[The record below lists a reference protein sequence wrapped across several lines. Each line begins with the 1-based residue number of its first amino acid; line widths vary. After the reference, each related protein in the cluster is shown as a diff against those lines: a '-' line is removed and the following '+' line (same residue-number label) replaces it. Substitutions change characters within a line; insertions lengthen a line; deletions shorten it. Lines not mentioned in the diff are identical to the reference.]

1 MHPQLEAFVEVVRRG
16 SVTRAARAL
25 YVTQPALTARL
36 NALERT
42 VATPLL
48 VRRRGGVR
56 MTEAGRAFLPYA
68 ERALQ
73 AVADGRIVL
82 TELERGAAGHIAICA
97 SPIVSTYALPTILKR
112 FSESHPGVQV
122 AVRTGHSEE
131 MIEIVKRDE
140 VAVGL
145 LRAFNDSEVEQFTL
159 YEDEL
164 VLIVHAAHPCGDV
177 VRLADLADEHFVL
190 FDRASS
196 YHELT
201 NAMFL
206 EAIEESHRAASW
218 SSTTS
223 TPRRRWSGWGSESHS
238 FLTSRSR
245 TRCGAAACGSSGSQS
260 AGRRAARSSRCG
272 GKTQERRS
280 ARPPPSSSFCA
291 SCGRSF
297 RPRRRRRRRT
307 GTRFAV
313 WPQFRTGARSSGC

>member
-16 SVTRAARAL
+16 SVTGAARAL

-42 VATPLL
+42 VGAPLL

-56 MTEAGRAFLPYA
+56 LTDAGRAFLPYA

-73 AVADGRIVL
+73 AVAEGRVVL

-112 FSESHPGVQV
+112 FSETHPGVQV

-131 MIEIVKRDE
+131 MIGLVKSDE

-145 LRAFNDSEVEQFTL
+145 LRAFNDPEVEQFTL

-164 VLIVHAAHPCGDV
+164 VLIVHAAHPYGDV
-177 VRLADLADEHFVL
+177 ARLAELVDEHFVL

-201 NAMFL
+201 QAMFL
-206 EAIEESHRAASW
+206 EAGIAPRSVMELDNVDSAKKMIELGLGVAFL
-218 SSTTS
+218 
-223 TPRRRWSGWGSESHS
+223 PRVSVADEVRSGRLRIVE
-238 FLTSRSR
+238 L
-245 TRCGAAACGSSGSQS
+245 AD
-260 AGRRAARSSRCG
+260 
-272 GKTQERRS
+272 
-280 ARPPPSSSFCA
+280 RPPP
-291 SCGRSF
+291 R
-297 RPRRRRRRRT
+297 RPIVAVRRRDA
-307 GTRFAV
+307 GELL
-313 WPQFRTGARSSGC
+313 GATAAFLSVLRELRPELQTAASATA

>member
-16 SVTRAARAL
+16 SVTGAARAL

-42 VATPLL
+42 VGTPLL

-56 MTEAGRAFLPYA
+56 VTEGGRAFLPYA

-73 AVADGRIVL
+73 AVADGRTVL
-82 TELERGAAGHIAICA
+82 AELARGAAGYVAICA

-112 FSESHPGVQV
+112 FAETHPGVQV

-131 MIEIVKRDE
+131 MIDVVKRDE

-145 LRAFNDSEVEQFTL
+145 LRAFNDPDVEQFTL

-164 VLIVHAAHPCGDV
+164 VLVVHAEHPAGEV
-177 VRLADLADEHFVL
+177 VRLADLADEQFVL

-206 EAIEESHRAASW
+206 EAGIAPRSIMELDNVDSAKKMVGLGLGIAFLPHVAVADEMRSGSLRIVGLADRRPPRRPIVAVRRKDAGAPLGATAAFLELLRELRPELQNAASATAW
-218 SSTTS
+218 RV
-223 TPRRRWSGWGSESHS
+223 P
-238 FLTSRSR
+238 
-245 TRCGAAACGSSGSQS
+245 
-260 AGRRAARSSRCG
+260 
-272 GKTQERRS
+272 GK
-280 ARPPPSSSFCA
+280 P
-291 SCGRSF
+291 
-297 RPRRRRRRRT
+297 T
-307 GTRFAV
+307 G
-313 WPQFRTGARSSGC
+313 

>member
-16 SVTRAARAL
+16 SVTGAAHAL

-36 NALERT
+36 NALERS
-42 VATPLL
+42 VGTPLL

-56 MTEAGRAFLPYA
+56 MTEAGRTFLPYA

-73 AVADGRIVL
+73 AVVEGRTVL
-82 TELERGAAGHIAICA
+82 RELERGAAGHVAICA

-112 FSESHPGVQV
+112 FAETHPGVQV

-131 MIEIVKRDE
+131 MIELVKRDE

-145 LRAFNDSEVEQFTL
+145 LRAFNDPDVEQFTL

-164 VLIVHAAHPCGDV
+164 VIVVHAEHPAGDV

-206 EAIEESHRAASW
+206 EAGIAPRSVMELDNVDSAKKMVALGLGIAFLPHVAVADEMRSGALRIARLADRAPLRRPIVAVRRRDTGEPLGATAAFLSLLRELRPELQAAASAAV
-218 SSTTS
+218 
-223 TPRRRWSGWGSESHS
+223 PRR
-238 FLTSRSR
+238 
-245 TRCGAAACGSSGSQS
+245 
-260 AGRRAARSSRCG
+260 
-272 GKTQERRS
+272 
-280 ARPPPSSSFCA
+280 
-291 SCGRSF
+291 
-297 RPRRRRRRRT
+297 
-307 GTRFAV
+307 
-313 WPQFRTGARSSGC
+313 

>member
-16 SVTRAARAL
+16 SVTAAARSL

-42 VATPLL
+42 VGSPLL

-56 MTEAGRAFLPYA
+56 LTEAGRAFLPYA

-73 AVADGRIVL
+73 AIADGRTVL
-82 TELERGAAGHIAICA
+82 AELERGAAGHIAICA

-112 FSESHPGVQV
+112 FSETHPGVQV

-131 MIEIVKRDE
+131 MIESVKRDE

-145 LRAFNDSEVEQFTL
+145 LRAFNDPDVEQFTL

-164 VLIVHAAHPCGDV
+164 VLVVHAAHP
-177 VRLADLADEHFVL
+177 DEHFVL

-201 NAMFL
+201 NALFL
-206 EAIEESHRAASW
+206 EAGIAPRSVMELDNVDSAKKMVALGLGVAFLPLVAVTDEVHSGSLRLVGLADRRPARRPIVAVRRKDAGAPIGATAA
-218 SSTTS
+218 
-223 TPRRRWSGWGSESHS
+223 
-238 FLTSRSR
+238 FLDLLHEL
-245 TRCGAAACGSSGSQS
+245 GPELQAAAT
-260 AGRRAARSSRCG
+260 ATA
-272 GKTQERRS
+272 
-280 ARPPPSSSFCA
+280 
-291 SCGRSF
+291 
-297 RPRRRRRRRT
+297 
-307 GTRFAV
+307 
-313 WPQFRTGARSSGC
+313 

>member
-1 MHPQLEAFVEVVRRG
+1 MHPQLEAFVEVIRRG
-16 SVTRAARAL
+16 SVTGAARAL

-42 VATPLL
+42 VGAPLL

-56 MTEAGRAFLPYA
+56 LTEAGRAFLPYA

-73 AVADGRIVL
+73 AVADGRMVL
-82 TELERGAAGHIAICA
+82 TELERGAAGHVAICA

-112 FSESHPGVQV
+112 FSEVQPGVQV

-131 MIEIVKRDE
+131 MIEVVKRDE

-145 LRAFNDSEVEQFTL
+145 LRAFNDPDMEQFTL

-164 VLIVHAAHPCGDV
+164 VLVVHGAHECGDV
-177 VRLADLADEHFVL
+177 VRLADLGDERFVL

-206 EAIEESHRAASW
+206 EAGIAPRSVMELDNVDSAKKIVELGLGVAFLPRIAVADDVRGGRLRIVELADRRPLRRPIVAVRRKDSGEPVGATAAFLSLLRELRPELQSAAS
-218 SSTTS
+218 
-223 TPRRRWSGWGSESHS
+223 
-238 FLTSRSR
+238 
-245 TRCGAAACGSSGSQS
+245 AA
-260 AGRRAARSSRCG
+260 
-272 GKTQERRS
+272 
-280 ARPPPSSSFCA
+280 
-291 SCGRSF
+291 
-297 RPRRRRRRRT
+297 
-307 GTRFAV
+307 
-313 WPQFRTGARSSGC
+313 

>member
-16 SVTRAARAL
+16 SVTRAAHAL

-36 NALERT
+36 NALERA
-42 VATPLL
+42 VGTPLL

-68 ERALQ
+68 ERTLQ
-73 AVADGRIVL
+73 AVADGRSIL
-82 TELERGAAGHIAICA
+82 KELEGGAAGHVPICA

-112 FSESHPGVQV
+112 FSQTHPGVQV
-122 AVRTGHSEE
+122 AVRSGHSEE
-131 MIEIVKRDE
+131 MIELVKRED

-145 LRAFNDSEVEQFTL
+145 LRSFNDPDVEQFTL

-164 VLIVHAAHPCGDV
+164 VLVVHATHPCGDV

-206 EAIEESHRAASW
+206 EAGIAPRSVMELDNVDSAKKMVGLGLGVAFLPHVAVADEIRTGSLRVVGLADRRPLRRPIVAVRRKDAGQPLGATAAFLELLLAMRPELQAAASA
-218 SSTTS
+218 TD
-223 TPRRRWSGWGSESHS
+223 
-238 FLTSRSR
+238 
-245 TRCGAAACGSSGSQS
+245 
-260 AGRRAARSSRCG
+260 
-272 GKTQERRS
+272 
-280 ARPPPSSSFCA
+280 
-291 SCGRSF
+291 
-297 RPRRRRRRRT
+297 
-307 GTRFAV
+307 
-313 WPQFRTGARSSGC
+313 

>member
-206 EAIEESHRAASW
+206 EAGIAPRSVMELDNVDSAKKMVGLGLGVAFLPHVAVADEMRSGSLRLVGLAERRPPRRPIVAVRRKDAGAPVGATAAFLELLRELRPELQAAASA
-218 SSTTS
+218 T
-223 TPRRRWSGWGSESHS
+223 
-238 FLTSRSR
+238 
-245 TRCGAAACGSSGSQS
+245 A
-260 AGRRAARSSRCG
+260 
-272 GKTQERRS
+272 
-280 ARPPPSSSFCA
+280 
-291 SCGRSF
+291 
-297 RPRRRRRRRT
+297 
-307 GTRFAV
+307 
-313 WPQFRTGARSSGC
+313 

>member
-16 SVTRAARAL
+16 SVTGAARAL

-42 VATPLL
+42 VGTPLL

-56 MTEAGRAFLPYA
+56 VTEAGRAFLPYA

-73 AVADGRIVL
+73 AVAEGRNVL
-82 TELERGAAGHIAICA
+82 AELERGAAGHIAICA

-112 FSESHPGVQV
+112 FAGAHPGVQV

-131 MIEIVKRDE
+131 MIEVVKSDE

-145 LRAFNDSEVEQFTL
+145 FRAFNDPAVEQFVL

-164 VLIVHAAHPCGDV
+164 VLVVHPAHPCGDV
-177 VRLADLADEHFVL
+177 VRLADLADEQFVL

-206 EAIEESHRAASW
+206 EAGIAPRSVMELDNVDSAKKMVALGLGVAFLPHVAVAAEMRSGSLRIVALADRRPPRRPIVAVRRKDAGEPMGATAAFLALLKELRPELQAAASA
-218 SSTTS
+218 T
-223 TPRRRWSGWGSESHS
+223 
-238 FLTSRSR
+238 
-245 TRCGAAACGSSGSQS
+245 A
-260 AGRRAARSSRCG
+260 
-272 GKTQERRS
+272 
-280 ARPPPSSSFCA
+280 
-291 SCGRSF
+291 
-297 RPRRRRRRRT
+297 
-307 GTRFAV
+307 
-313 WPQFRTGARSSGC
+313 

>member
-16 SVTRAARAL
+16 SVTAAARAL

-42 VATPLL
+42 VGTPLL

-56 MTEAGRAFLPYA
+56 TTEAGRTFLPFA

-73 AVADGRIVL
+73 AVADGRAVL
-82 TELERGAAGHIAICA
+82 KELERGAAGHVAICA

-112 FSESHPGVQV
+112 FSETHPGVQV

-131 MIEIVKRDE
+131 MIELVKRDE

-145 LRAFNDSEVEQFTL
+145 LRAFNDNDVEQFTL

-164 VLIVHAAHPCGDV
+164 VLVVHAAHPCGDV

-206 EAIEESHRAASW
+206 EAGIVPRSVMELDNVDSAKKMVGLGLGVAFLPHVAVADEMRNGSLRLVSLADRPPLRRPIVAVRRKDAGDPLGATAAFLALLHEMGPELQAAASA
-218 SSTTS
+218 T
-223 TPRRRWSGWGSESHS
+223 
-238 FLTSRSR
+238 
-245 TRCGAAACGSSGSQS
+245 A
-260 AGRRAARSSRCG
+260 
-272 GKTQERRS
+272 
-280 ARPPPSSSFCA
+280 
-291 SCGRSF
+291 
-297 RPRRRRRRRT
+297 
-307 GTRFAV
+307 
-313 WPQFRTGARSSGC
+313 